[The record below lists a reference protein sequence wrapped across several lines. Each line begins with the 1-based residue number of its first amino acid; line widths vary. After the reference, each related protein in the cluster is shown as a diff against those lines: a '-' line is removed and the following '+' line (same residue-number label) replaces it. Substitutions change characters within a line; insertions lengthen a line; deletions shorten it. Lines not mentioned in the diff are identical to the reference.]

1 MKKFKEMLFKYKQL
15 SCIIIAMI
23 LALIMFVCYNY
34 VLNSQLNP
42 MLLPVAN
49 TYLESGHRITKD
61 DITYIEVPK
70 SIVIDN
76 IYVDEEEM
84 INKYVNSYNAIAK
97 GSLFYKELVT
107 TTDDIKD
114 ANSFNL
120 NENEV
125 AVSIDADV
133 KSSYAN
139 SILKGHNVDIYF
151 KDEID
156 DKLVYG
162 LLVKNARVIAV
173 YDSNGQ
179 NIDQTNTNDTSVIV
193 LALSY
198 EDADLV
204 SKAKFIG
211 EVFPIVSY
219 DTLNQ
224 KEDHSYYDI
233 AKMKQIISSG
243 SLDLDLMENTN
254 E

>member
-1 MKKFKEMLFKYKQL
+1 MKKIKEFLLKYKQL
-15 SCIIIAMI
+15 SCILIAFV
-23 LALIMFVCYNY
+23 LALVIYTSY
-34 VLNSQLNP
+34 KIVLNRQLNP

-49 TYLESGHRITKD
+49 TYLKSGHKITKE

-76 IYVDEEEM
+76 IYTDENEM

-107 TTDDIKD
+107 ITDDIKD

-120 NENEV
+120 NESEV

-139 SILKGHNVDIYF
+139 SILKGHNIDIYF
-151 KDEID
+151 KDDID
-156 DKLVYG
+156 DKLIYG

-173 YDSNGQ
+173 YDKAGD

-211 EVFPIVSY
+211 EVLPIVSY

-224 KEDHSYYDI
+224 KEDHNYYDI
-233 AKMKQIISSG
+233 AKMKQIIFSK
-243 SLDLDLMENTN
+243 SLDVDLTE
-254 E
+254 ESQ

>member
-1 MKKFKEMLFKYKQL
+1 MNKFKGIIFKYKQL
-15 SCIIIAMI
+15 SCIIIAI
-23 LALIMFVCYNY
+23 LLSVVLFFGYN
-34 VLNSQLNP
+34 LTLRNQLNP

-49 TYLESGHRITKD
+49 KYLESGHKITKD
-61 DITYIEVPK
+61 DISFIEVPK

-76 IYVDEEEM
+76 IYQNQDEM
-84 INKYVNSYNAIAK
+84 INKYINSYNAIAQ
-97 GSLFYKELVT
+97 GSLFYKELMT
-107 TTDDIKD
+107 ESDDIKD

-120 NENEV
+120 NKDEV
-125 AVSIDADV
+125 AVSIDADI

-139 SILKGHNVDIYF
+139 SILKGHNIDIYF
-151 KDEID
+151 KDDID
-156 DKLVYG
+156 DKLIYG

-173 YDSNGQ
+173 YDSDGET
-179 NIDQTNTNDTSVIV
+179 IDQTNTNDTSVIV

-198 EDADLV
+198 ADADLV

-224 KEDHSYYDI
+224 KEDHNYYDI
-233 AKMKQIISSG
+233 VKMKQIISSK
-243 SLDLDLMENTN
+243 SLDVDLGEQTN